1 MDNKEINN
9 SIDKCID
16 LSMEKEYLDFIIDK
30 IRKETSIY
38 LDKRKDTVQDIVEY
52 RKEFLEEDKNDE
64 DKVVEYFDHDRYL
77 KEKLYGFIDKKLK
90 ELTVL
95 ERNPYFGRVNFIDEG
110 DEDSIYIGRYGFL
123 ETGSYKPFIVDWRA
137 PISQIFYQGKLGNIP
152 YESPEG
158 EIEVDVKSK
167 RQYVIRKG
175 ILKGMFDSVLDV
187 KDEVLQMVLTENTK
201 EKLKDIVMTIQEE
214 QDNLIRQPKDKSI
227 IVNGVAGSGKTTIA
241 LHRVA
246 YLLYNYRKQIQD
258 KVLILG
264 PNNIFV
270 DYISEVLPSLGE
282 NGVKQTTFKDF
293 IEDLIPIDK
302 FIGYDDYIKRL
313 IGKDNKFIED
323 IKHKQSMAYMKDL
336 NNFMDSLEQNTFTT
350 KDVILV
356 NEVAI
361 SKKEIDEML
370 YSYYKYMPLF
380 KRSKK
385 VKRIVFSKI
394 RDARNK
400 KVYEIK
406 KQYEE
411 KISKLSKEELELSKN
426 NIEFERKNTIRS
438 LVKKSIELKKSL
450 VWLNNPQ
457 VLHVYNEFNKN
468 KELTIDDV
476 IAILYLKIKLEGLRY
491 KNEIK
496 HIVIDEAQ
504 DYSFLQFVILK
515 ELTDCQSFT
524 IVGDVNQRTLPCNNQ
539 IPMLCLDSVFDRVD
553 VEYFN
558 LDKSYR
564 STKEIMEYANKYLST
579 NKIVPLV
586 REGEPVKEVTVNNT
600 QELVDRINYYL
611 DYLDNKEYE
620 NIAIITATLEKG
632 KVIGAEL
639 KKERY
644 INLIHR
650 EDIIYSG
657 GKIIIPS
664 YLSKGLEFDATIL
677 VLDDN
682 NEIEHLKYIMATRA
696 LHEMIVVHNE
706 DEKL

>member
-95 ERNPYFGRVNFIDEG
+95 EQNPYFGRVNFIDEG

-323 IKHKQSMAYMKDL
+323 IKHKQSMDYMKDL

-356 NEVAI
+356 DEVAI

-457 VLHVYNEFNKN
+457 VLDVYNEFNKN

-504 DYSFLQFVILK
+504 DYSFLQFVVLK

-600 QELVDRINYYL
+600 QELVDKINYYL